1 MKKKII
7 ICIVITFVLMW
18 TAFFTTDSIRCKN
31 DKEPIFAIEVA
42 TYNDGGSK
50 MYIGLFY
57 NYYSLKQLTVNEVDG
72 NYESDYLI
80 DKVITPW
87 FFLID
92 HAKDKAFGK

>member
-42 TYNDGGSK
+42 TYDDGGSK
-50 MYIGLFY
+50 KYVGLFY
-57 NYYSLKQLTVNEVDG
+57 NYYSLKSLNPDKTIDNNES
-72 NYESDYLI
+72 EYLV

-87 FFLID
+87 FFSVD
-92 HAKDKAFGK
+92 FAKNKAFGE